1 MTKGT
6 NEPYR
11 LLTSRAE
18 YRLLLRHDNADIRLT
33 PTGYAIGLIDE
44 ERYQRFVKKQELVQ
58 LEMVRLG
65 ETKVKPEPR
74 VQEILRHA
82 GTVELNN
89 GSDMLSLLRR
99 PELTYAMLEPLS
111 PSPYELDDEMKEQ
124 VEIQVK
130 YAGYIEKQLAH
141 VERLKKMDKK
151 KIPQDIDY
159 SLIHSLANEAKQ
171 KLEMIRPIS
180 IGQASR
186 ISGVTPA
193 DISILLVY
201 LEHYN
206 RVTAAK
212 GQ

>member
-1 MTKGT
+1 
-6 NEPYR
+6 
-11 LLTSRAE
+11 
-18 YRLLLRHDNADIRLT
+18 
-33 PTGYAIGLIDE
+33 
-44 ERYQRFVKKQELVQ
+44 
-58 LEMVRLG
+58 
-65 ETKVKPEPR
+65 
-74 VQEILRHA
+74 
-82 GTVELNN
+82 
-89 GSDMLSLLRR
+89 
-99 PELTYAMLEPLS
+99 MLEPLS